1 MADTAPSPVRV
12 ALVEDH
18 PATREALV
26 RLLEAFPQRARLVCA
41 VPDAESFLRS
51 GKLKD
56 VQVVLAD
63 LMLPGKSGSELIAEL
78 STSAPELRC
87 LALTAFDSEQQVL
100 EAIRAGAYGYLLK
113 DEPPE
118 RLVSAVE
125 EAAAGAH
132 PVSSRVAGFLFT
144 HTRRAPAPVTL
155 SDREEE
161 LARALADGLSYQE
174 CAARMGIAIG
184 TVQDYVKRLYRK
196 LDVSSKK
203 EVRAWVSIY
212 GLRPGST

>member
-1 MADTAPSPVRV
+1 MADLASSPVRV
-12 ALVEDH
+12 AVVEDH
-18 PATREALV
+18 AATREALV
-26 RLLEAFPQRARLVCA
+26 RLVEAFPQRLRLVCA
-41 VPDAESFLRS
+41 IADAESFLRS

-56 VQVVLAD
+56 VQVALAD

-78 STSAPELRC
+78 STVAPELRC
-87 LALTAFDSEQQVL
+87 LALTAFDSEPQVL

-113 DEPPE
+113 DEPKE
-118 RLVSAVE
+118 RLVSAIE

-144 HTRRAPAPVTL
+144 HTRRAPAPVAL

-174 CAARMGIAIG
+174 CATRMGIAIG

-212 GLRPGST
+212 GPRSGAS